1 MARLFRPVLVAACA
15 VVIGLAFAPSAAYAQ
30 KGPEKTFAGKV
41 ILSAKRFPTQAKSAS
56 AYTSA
61 IRKLSKRDFMEDKA
75 NQNWKIHFAAFLNKP
90 LDDLEVMV
98 KLYDVTGQAKT
109 LLASFEQYTDER
121 GQRTIIS
128 SFTLERKTVGV
139 NKNIIIELEY
149 RGRRLAAGQ
158 FRILGEAERY
168 SGKVDFS
175 DDDTKSKDEEE

>member
-1 MARLFRPVLVAACA
+1 MARLFRPMIVAACA
-15 VVIGLAFAPSAAYAQ
+15 VVLALAFAPSVAHAQ
-30 KGPEKTFAGKV
+30 RGPEKTFAGKV
-41 ILSAKRFPTQAKSAS
+41 ILSAKRFPTTAKSAR
-56 AYTSA
+56 AYTTA

-90 LDDLEVMV
+90 LDDLEVLV
-98 KLYDVTGQAKT
+98 KLYDVTGGAKT
-109 LLASFEQYTDER
+109 MLASFEQYTDTR

-128 SFTLERKTVGV
+128 SFTLERKSVGV
-139 NKNIIIELEY
+139 NKNVIIELEH

-175 DDDTKSKDEEE
+175 EDDTQSKDEEE